1 MNRQNIIFVS
11 LLLIAATAI
20 VAVGYATG
28 RGPLAVISGGVS
40 QITSGGQM
48 IPSRSVTEETKGLPA
63 PEISSGQWINSEPL
77 TLMGL
82 HGRVVLIEFWT
93 FACYNCRNALPSIKK
108 WDAQYRDKG
117 LAIIGVHTPEL
128 DYESNVDNLRRE
140 VAGLGINYPVVT
152 DNDYS
157 TWKAYKVEAWPTLFL
172 LDKQGRVRWTHVGEG
187 YYDETEQVIQKLLS
201 E

>member
-63 PEISSGQWINSEPL
+63 PKFRAVNG
-77 TLMGL
+77 
-82 HGRVVLIEFWT
+82 
-93 FACYNCRNALPSIKK
+93 SIPN
-108 WDAQYRDKG
+108 R
-117 LAIIGVHTPEL
+117 
-128 DYESNVDNLRRE
+128 
-140 VAGLGINYPVVT
+140 
-152 DNDYS
+152 
-157 TWKAYKVEAWPTLFL
+157 
-172 LDKQGRVRWTHVGEG
+172 
-187 YYDETEQVIQKLLS
+187 LLS
-201 E
+201 WACMVASY

>member
-63 PEISSGQWINSEPL
+63 PEISSVNG
-77 TLMGL
+77 
-82 HGRVVLIEFWT
+82 
-93 FACYNCRNALPSIKK
+93 SIPN
-108 WDAQYRDKG
+108 R
-117 LAIIGVHTPEL
+117 
-128 DYESNVDNLRRE
+128 
-140 VAGLGINYPVVT
+140 
-152 DNDYS
+152 
-157 TWKAYKVEAWPTLFL
+157 
-172 LDKQGRVRWTHVGEG
+172 
-187 YYDETEQVIQKLLS
+187 LLS
-201 E
+201 WACMVASY